1 MTDTTQAA
9 PEVLR
14 TRDFIGWDLV
24 DREGEKVG
32 TVGDLLIDRRGKIRF
47 VDVQHGLPRKHF
59 LLPTEQLEWGDGHFV
74 VGWARDRVMGL
85 PPYDPDVP
93 LDGALLDEMRRA
105 FPWMYESGAEP
116 WSQPVTETRVVPLS
130 EARDFKV
137 AKGAP
142 DLRGWNVFGSDG
154 ERAGTVTQHLV
165 DPAALKVCYLDVD
178 VHDDLFR
185 LKDDRHV
192 LVPIEIVDLKERG
205 NDAWIRGLTAAEVA
219 RLPAYTGGPVT
230 TAMESVL
237 QRVVV

>member
-1 MTDTTQAA
+1 MTDSTPAV

-14 TRDFIGWDLV
+14 TRDFIGWEVV

-32 TVGDLLIDRRGKIRF
+32 SVGELLIDRRGRIRY
-47 VDVQHGLPRKHF
+47 VDVQHGLPRKHL
-59 LLPTEQLEWGDGHFV
+59 LLPVEQLEWGDGRFV
-74 VGWARDRVMGL
+74 IGWPRDRLMGL
-85 PPYDPDVP
+85 PPYDPDAP
-93 LDGALLDEMRRA
+93 LEGALLDEMRRA
-105 FPWMYESGAEP
+105 FPWMYDAGAEP

-137 AKGAP
+137 AKGAT

-154 ERAGTVTQHLV
+154 ERVGTVTQHLV
-165 DPAALKVCYLDVD
+165 DPAALMVRYLDVD
-178 VHDDLFR
+178 VHEDLFR

-205 NDAWIRGLTAAEVA
+205 NDAWVRGLTAAEVA

-230 TAMESVL
+230 EAMESVL
-237 QRVVV
+237 RRVVG